1 MTRGPLAVLFWKEL
15 LDLSRNRGALIPVVI
30 VAALVIV
37 LPFGIVI
44 GIPDMT
50 GELLSR
56 DADLMRLTRITG
68 GPEGLSPE
76 GQVQLFL
83 FQQFLM
89 LVLLMPATGA
99 MAWAAH
105 AIVGEKQAR
114 TLEPLLATPIGT
126 MELLVAKVLG
136 ALIPTLAI
144 SLVGVVIFVSGLGVF
159 AEPGV
164 LRAMM
169 NARTLLLV
177 LFVGPATALLSLQA
191 ALIVSSRVNDAR
203 TAQQFGVLIVLPLT
217 GLVVA
222 QFMGLFWLSARE
234 TALIGLAILG
244 VWVIVAVVSA
254 ALFQREAILTR
265 WR

>member
-1 MTRGPLAVLFWKEL
+1 MTTGPMAVLFRKEL
-15 LDLSRNRGALIPVVI
+15 LDLSRNRGALVPVVI

-50 GELLSR
+50 GDLLSQ
-56 DADLMRLTRITG
+56 DADLVRLTRLIG

-76 GQVQLFL
+76 GHVQLFL

-89 LVLLMPATGA
+89 LFLLMPATGA
-99 MAWAAH
+99 MALAAH
-105 AIVGEKQAR
+105 AIVGEKQAG
-114 TLEPLLATPIGT
+114 TLEPLLATPIRTG
-126 MELLVAKVLG
+126 ELLVAKVLG
-136 ALIPTLAI
+136 ALVPTLAI
-144 SLVGVVIFVSGLGVF
+144 SLIGVVIFVAGLGLF

-169 NARTLLLV
+169 TARTALLV

-191 ALIVSSRVNDAR
+191 AMIVSSRVNDAR

-222 QFMGLFWLSARE
+222 QFMGLFWLTARE
-234 TALIGLAILG
+234 TALIGLGILG
-244 VWVIVAVVSA
+244 LWVVVAAMSA
-254 ALFQREAILTR
+254 VLFQREAILTR